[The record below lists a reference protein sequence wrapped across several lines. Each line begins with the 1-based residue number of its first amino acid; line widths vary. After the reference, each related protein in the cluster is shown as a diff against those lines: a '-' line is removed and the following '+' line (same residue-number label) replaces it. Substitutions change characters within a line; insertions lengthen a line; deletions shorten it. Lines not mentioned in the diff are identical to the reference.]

1 MSSPIKKRS
10 ISIHGRKTSISLE
23 DEFFAAAVDVARARG
38 MPLSHFVETLRPAAN
53 LSSAIRIAVLKHY
66 QGLATPSTG

>member
-23 DEFFAAAVDVARARG
+23 DEFWDGLHELARARD
-38 MPLSHFVETLRPAAN
+38 MNLSHFVESLRPAAN

-66 QGLATPSTG
+66 QDRATPRTE